1 MIEQKSITELRGIAQ
16 AVGLKLD
23 WRWDKS
29 KLIRKIKET
38 TDNAL
43 NGVPTESDEPSDARL
58 RTVPPARN
66 LPQNDVMKALEKYKE
81 RGLIVTFPT
90 PDSIRLTRTIV
101 REDQCS
107 LRVPLRVIVECARR
121 IVND

>member
-1 MIEQKSITELRGIAQ
+1 MRGIAQ